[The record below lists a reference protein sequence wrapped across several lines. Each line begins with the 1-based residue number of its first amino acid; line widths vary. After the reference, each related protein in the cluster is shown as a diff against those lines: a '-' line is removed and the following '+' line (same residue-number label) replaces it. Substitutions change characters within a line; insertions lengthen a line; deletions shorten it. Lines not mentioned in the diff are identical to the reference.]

1 MSIIDRYNEIF
12 FSASGAA
19 CIHEVAWVG
28 DIKISFTFKPVEY
41 LAQEIKRK

>member
-1 MSIIDRYNEIF
+1 MSIVDRYNEIF

-19 CIHEVAWVG
+19 CIYGAAWSG

-41 LAQEIKRK
+41 LTQEIKRK